1 MTSESSETAS
11 TGLGVSNL
19 FRWGSQAVAVAGW
32 GKSLLTQPHVSIA
45 IAGVTYCLALWVATD
60 TSRVRRRTAAL
71 WVAFV
76 AVLVCIAASGNEA
89 LVAYA
94 PLVPIVAVA
103 RGLRPAFAV
112 VVAVTICAWGTG
124 LWVGEQLV
132 SIVQYT
138 AAVVGAGVF
147 LVEFSRLLLREREDA
162 QVIARQSALI
172 ADLSADAER
181 QRVAQQIHDGIGHYL
196 SSAIVQLE
204 VAMQEGSREPRPAD
218 DNVRRARELVADG
231 MAEVRNAVGALRK
244 DSSSSFQ
251 AALEDLVQASE
262 EAGIEVVWASRGK
275 PRRLRPEVAW
285 AVYSTL
291 QEALTNVRKHAR
303 ARRVDAMLDYADDA
317 VELVVTDDGVGGG
330 EFEPGTGLRGI
341 EERAAEFGGTARFDA
356 PADGGFSVRLRIAG

>member
-1 MTSESSETAS
+1 MTFESSETAS

-32 GKSLLTQPHVSIA
+32 GKSLLTQPHATLAV
-45 IAGVTYCLALWVATD
+45 AGVVYCVALWVATD
-60 TSRVRRRTAAL
+60 TSRARRRTAAL
-71 WVAFV
+71 WTAMV
-76 AVLVCIAASGNEA
+76 AVLVCIAASRNEA

-112 VVAVTICAWGTG
+112 VVAVTICAWFTG
-124 LWVGEQLV
+124 IYVGEQLV
-132 SIVQYT
+132 GLVQYS

-204 VAMQEGSREPRPAD
+204 VAMQDRATEPRPAD
-218 DNVRRARELVADG
+218 ANVIRARELVADG
-231 MAEVRNAVGALRK
+231 MAEVRHAVVALRE
-244 DSSSSFQ
+244 DSSPSFE
-251 AALEDLVQASE
+251 AALAELAQASE
-262 EAGIEVVWASRGK
+262 EAGVEVRWASRGT

-303 ARRVDAMLDYADDA
+303 ARRVDAVLEYSNDA
-317 VELVVTDDGVGGG
+317 VQLVVTDDGIGGRD
-330 EFEPGTGLRGI
+330 FELGTGLRGI
-341 EERAAEFGGTARFDA
+341 EDRAAEFGGVARFGA
-356 PADGGFSVRLRIAG
+356 HADGGFRVALRIAG